1 MKSRDDRGP
10 GLNEAGGCSVDWTWL
25 KGERIA
31 SVENGLETLTITF
44 ESGRVFTVRAML
56 WQGKPFLAF
65 DPFQPPPR
73 QPPG

>member
-1 MKSRDDRGP
+1 MESRDDRGQ

-31 SVENGLETLTITF
+31 SVENGLEILTITF
-44 ESGRVFTVRAML
+44 ESGRIFTVRALL

-65 DPFQPPPR
+65 DPVRPPPLR
-73 QPPG
+73 PPG